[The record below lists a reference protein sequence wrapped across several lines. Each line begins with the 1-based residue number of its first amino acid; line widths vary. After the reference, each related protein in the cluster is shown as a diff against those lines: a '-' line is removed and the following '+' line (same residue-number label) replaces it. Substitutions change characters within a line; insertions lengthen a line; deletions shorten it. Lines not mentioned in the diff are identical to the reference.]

1 MRGAVCCAQCNHPY
15 TSGWSKGKMGKLY
28 AYYFCQQKK
37 CDQYGKTIPRD
48 KIEGEFAALLET
60 VQPTP
65 TLFQIAAS
73 MFKAA
78 WDKQGEI
85 VATTAASC
93 TKEIVT
99 LEKDINA
106 VVSRIMEA
114 TNPRVISAYET
125 RIEEMENR
133 KLLLMEKTQ
142 NAGQPIHSFRQ
153 MFELSMQFLANPQKL
168 WDSGRF
174 NLQRTVLKLAFSE
187 RLVYSRNEGYRTP
200 KTTLPFSILGGLI
213 RQENKMVLLRRIE
226 LPTPSFIA
234 LLFSQP

>member
-1 MRGAVCCAQCNHPY
+1 
-15 TSGWSKGKMGKLY
+15 MGKLY

-48 KIEGEFAALLET
+48 KIEGEFAALLQT

-65 TLFQIAAS
+65 TLFQVAAS

-85 VATTAASC
+85 LAATAKQC
-93 TKEIVT
+93 TQEIAT

-142 NAGQPIHSFRQ
+142 NAGQPVHSFRQ
-153 MFELSMQFLANPQKL
+153 MFELSMQFVFASLRVSQTL
-168 WDSGRF
+168 RSSGIQADLTCKEWCYPR
-174 NLQRTVLKLAFSE
+174 
-187 RLVYSRNEGYRTP
+187 G
-200 KTTLPFSILGGLI
+200 
-213 RQENKMVLLRRIE
+213 RR
-226 LPTPSFIA
+226 SQNWCFVSVWCIA
-234 LLFSQP
+234 DP